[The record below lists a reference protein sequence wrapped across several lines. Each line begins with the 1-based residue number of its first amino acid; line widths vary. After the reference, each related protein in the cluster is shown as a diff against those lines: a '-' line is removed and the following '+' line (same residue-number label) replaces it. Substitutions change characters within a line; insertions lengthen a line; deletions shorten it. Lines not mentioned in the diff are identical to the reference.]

1 MRGCEDRGPCISTR
15 PCYSVSRPRVPR
27 GHEDAHIIARLGVG
41 VVFYAHLD
49 YSVIAI
55 IQARRARDSSCKREI
70 RGRPNPPP
78 GPRRAYRVC
87 SAGCLATHARSLELV
102 VRLIECDNARA
113 ARLVARLPDGQRD
126 AREGT
131 ARRVVISNLEG
142 AVRHT
147 RGRGPRII
155 DAVPDTR
162 VRRGVDVPVRVECR
176 LVTARYDEV
185 ARGIVR
191 RADGFQS
198 DETGLRGD
206 VRPRARRS
214 RTRTT
219 IERNCRAHLMTSL
232 KSLMARSSSRP
243 SLSMSER
250 VLEMKFQRR
259 WRHTSIREL
268 RPSFG
273 YA

>member
-78 GPRRAYRVC
+78 GPRRAYRLC

-113 ARLVARLPDGQRD
+113 ACLVTRLPDGQRD
-126 AREGT
+126 TREGT
-131 ARRVVISNLEG
+131 TRRVVISNLEG

-147 RGRGPRII
+147 RGRGPRIV
-155 DAVPDTR
+155 DAVSDAR
-162 VRRGVDVPVRVECR
+162 VRRGVDVPVRVER
-176 LVTARYDEV
+176 GLVSTGHDEI
-185 ARGIVR
+185 ARGVVR
-191 RADGFQS
+191 STHGLQS
-198 DETGLRGD
+198 NETGLRGD
-206 VRPRARRS
+206 VCPCAPSS
-214 RTRTT
+214 RTRTA
-219 IERNCRAHLMTSL
+219 IERN
-232 KSLMARSSSRP
+232 RS
-243 SLSMSER
+243 
-250 VLEMKFQRR
+250 
-259 WRHTSIREL
+259 RH
-268 RPSFG
+268 
-273 YA
+273 